1 MYIDIVPNRSSPPA
15 ILLREA
21 YREDGKVK
29 KRTLANLSS
38 LSLEQ
43 AQGMRRVLR
52 GEKLVGVDDL
62 FEAIH
67 SSHHGHV
74 QAVHAALR
82 RLGIAELLSPR
93 PCRERNLVLA
103 MITARVLA
111 PDSKLATSRWWH
123 TTTIPA
129 EFGVT
134 DADEDDLYAALD
146 WLGERQER
154 IERKLAGRHLEPG
167 GLALYDLTAVHYH
180 GETCPLA
187 TLGRSGKTTRLQ
199 VKFGLLTDARGCPV
213 ATTVYPGNT
222 ADSTAFVAE
231 VKRGREAFGVETL
244 AVVGDRGTLGS
255 RQINELRRQ
264 ETLSGIGWITALK
277 GNQVRPLVE
286 DGTIQPSLFDER
298 NLVEIT
304 HRDYPGERL
313 VVCRNP
319 LVAQHRAQTRVA
331 LIAATERELTKV
343 QGMVERGRLRG
354 ESEIG
359 LRVGRVVNKYKVAK
373 HFVLTMD
380 AAAFSFRVNEEKVA
394 NEAALDGLYVIRT
407 SLSREKLGS
416 EDAVRSYK
424 LLSQVEQAFRSLKSL
439 ELLVGPLFHRLE
451 ERVRAH
457 IFLCVLAYYVQ
468 WHMKRAWRELL
479 WSDEEVEGRW
489 TRDPVAPASR
499 SERCLRK
506 VQRKHLEDGSDVH
519 KLQTLLASLSTI
531 TRNICRRRGA
541 GPDEPTFPM
550 VTIPNAEQ
558 RRALD
563 LVDAITPYPVP

>member
-1 MYIDIVPNRSSPPA
+1 
-15 ILLREA
+15 
-21 YREDGKVK
+21 
-29 KRTLANLSS
+29 
-38 LSLEQ
+38 
-43 AQGMRRVLR
+43 
-52 GEKLVGVDDL
+52 
-62 FEAIH
+62 
-67 SSHHGHV
+67 
-74 QAVHAALR
+74 
-82 RLGIAELLSPR
+82 
-93 PCRERNLVLA
+93 
-103 MITARVLA
+103 LA

-154 IERKLAGRHLEPG
+154 IERKLAGRHLEIG

-231 VKRGREAFGVETL
+231 MKRGRETFGVETL

-264 ETLSGIGWITALK
+264 ESLSGIGWITALK

-298 NLVEIT
+298 NLVEMT
-304 HRDYPGERL
+304 HHDYPGERL

-354 ESEIG
+354 KSEIG

-380 AAAFSFRVNEEKVA
+380 DAAFSFRVNDEKVTS
-394 NEAALDGLYVIRT
+394 EAALDGLYVIRT

-468 WHMKRAWRELL
+468 WHMKQAWRELL

-499 SERCLRK
+499 SERCRHK
-506 VQRKHLEDGSDVH
+506 VQCKHLEDGSDVH
-519 KLQTLLASLSTI
+519 KFQTLLASLSTI
-531 TRNICRRRGA
+531 TCNICRRRGA

-563 LVDAITPYPVP
+563 LLDAITLYPVP